1 MGIEWFSKRLNWTQ
15 FSYVAQASSSSST
28 IGRIVRQ
35 VEVERSR
42 LSHVNARTL
51 STHGKLCC
59 RRSTTVAAL
68 SQWHSDLSFCRK
80 SSTPHLLDSLNYYT
94 VAMLQCRAVHAH
106 THTHSTEVRFW
117 RYGSKTDLNLAKKS
131 LRGEDT
137 FPAVSSSP
145 SNRLHNTFCTKFAKH
160 AHISHGHSTRDPFRY
175 AHIRIQILWQQLMR
189 HFSPHSI
196 HSSLSRHPSV
206 R

>member
-1 MGIEWFSKRLNWTQ
+1 MH
-15 FSYVAQASSSSST
+15 A
-28 IGRIVRQ
+28 
-35 VEVERSR
+35 
-42 LSHVNARTL
+42 LSQHT
-51 STHGKLCC
+51 GKLCC
-59 RRSTTVAAL
+59 SARQPLRRCLNDIQIYRSAENL
-68 SQWHSDLSFCRK
+68 RRRICWI
-80 SSTPHLLDSLNYYT
+80 LLTIIQSLCYSVGLCT
-94 VAMLQCRAVHAH
+94 H
-106 THTHSTEVRFW
+106 THTHSSEVRIR